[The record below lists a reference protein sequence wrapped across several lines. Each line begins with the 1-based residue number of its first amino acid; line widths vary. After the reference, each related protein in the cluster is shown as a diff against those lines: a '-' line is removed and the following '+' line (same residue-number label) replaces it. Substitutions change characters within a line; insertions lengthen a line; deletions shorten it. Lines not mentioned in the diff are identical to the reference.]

1 MLEQTAYL
9 SLIIQLL
16 TGVVDVAG
24 LKIKVPPEF
33 QKFRDLL
40 KIELGVQMV
49 EFIFYIWLVL
59 NLRKKD
65 NITKYRYLDWFVT
78 TPLMLLTLMIYY
90 DKSSKSVKEFIQKN
104 KREIIQVFTLNSMM
118 LLFGFLGELGIIN
131 YKLGGILGFI
141 PFFAMFRII
150 YSKYVKDKDDK
161 RLFFYFFI
169 FWSLY
174 GVAYFMKY
182 ELKNSIYNILDL
194 FAKNG
199 FGIFLVWILYSNR
212 IKDNK

>member
-1 MLEQTAYL
+1 MLELTAYA

-16 TGVVDVAG
+16 TGIVDVYG
-24 LKIKVPPEF
+24 LKIKVPEEF

-40 KIELGVQMV
+40 KIELGVQTV
-49 EFIFYIWLVL
+49 EFIFYIWLVF

-65 NITKYRYLDWFVT
+65 NITRYRYLDWFVT

-90 DKSSKSVKEFIQKN
+90 DKKSITVKDFIKN
-104 KREIIQVFTLNSMM
+104 NRKEIIQVFALNSMM
-118 LLFGFLGELGIIN
+118 LLFGFLGELGVID

-150 YSKYVKDKDDK
+150 YSKYVKDVDDK
-161 RLFFYFFI
+161 RLFYYFFI
-169 FWSLY
+169 FWGLY
-174 GVAYFMKY
+174 GVAYFTKY
-182 ELKNSIYNILDL
+182 EVKNSMYNILDL

-199 FGIFLVWILYSNR
+199 FGLFLVWILYKNR
-212 IKDNK
+212 IKNK